1 MIGNHHRVAE
11 ALRRLAIP
19 QALALVA
26 GPLAAIAAA
35 TGIFMTVAIAL
46 SAFGAGPRIL
56 GS

>member
-26 GPLAAIAAA
+26 DQFLGVADTIVVGTLVAGPLAAIAAA
-35 TGIFMTVAIAL
+35 TG
-46 SAFGAGPRIL
+46 S
-56 GS
+56 S